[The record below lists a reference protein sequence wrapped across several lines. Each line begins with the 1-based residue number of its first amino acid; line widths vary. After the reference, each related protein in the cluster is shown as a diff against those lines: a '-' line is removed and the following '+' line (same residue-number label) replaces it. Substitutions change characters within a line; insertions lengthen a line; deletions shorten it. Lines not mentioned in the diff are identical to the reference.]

1 MMVEFYGRYK
11 KEKTKE
17 EIERLTENEKL
28 KELLGK
34 DIAFEEGDDEF
45 MYKPVTLDCSKFNIK
60 SFNDV
65 DGEHTF
71 VKTYTTDG
79 YIFKIKYD
87 EFKKIYA
94 AVNGLVQKIPSCN
107 DFIIEDIVNE

>member
-17 EIERLTENEKL
+17 ELERLKEDEKL
-28 KELLGK
+28 KELLGR
-34 DIAFEEGDDEF
+34 DIDFEQGDEEY
-45 MYKPVTLDCSKFNIK
+45 MYKPITFDCSKFNVK

-79 YIFKIKYD
+79 YILKVNYQ
-87 EFKKIYA
+87 EFKHIYA

-107 DFIIEDIVNE
+107 DFIIEDVVNK